1 MRGRSV
7 VAAVGAAAVV
17 FAAFWLV
24 ALTGE
29 CGGMGGCISTARVA
43 GVTYTIATARNMAIE
58 APMLARYAAVE
69 RRSDGPATLDEDA
82 YRLGDLDPARVLVVK
97 LVPGQ
102 VDDAGSIGDYLLL
115 ASDAAG
121 WALTCPYFASND
133 PNRPEVCH

>member
-7 VAAVGAAAVV
+7 LAAVGAAAVL

-43 GVTYTIATARNMAIE
+43 GVTYTISLARKMAIE
-58 APMLARYAAVE
+58 PPMLARYAAVE
-69 RRSDGPATLDEDA
+69 RRSDGHATLDETA
-82 YRLGDLDPARVLVVK
+82 YRLGELDPARVLVVK
-97 LVPGQ
+97 LAPGQ

-115 ASDAAG
+115 VRDAAA
-121 WALTCPYFASND
+121 WSLTCPYFASND
-133 PNRPEVCH
+133 ATRPEVCP